1 MKPEAPRICLI
12 LPLILKKPPA
22 AGPWHGTWM
31 CFTARWNEPA
41 AKHRIMKLKTVLQ
54 RTVALGL
61 AVFGL
66 GAAPLAHSAGV
77 LTPKGA
83 PQKPI
88 QIKDHHVEVVI
99 NNGFARTEVQQ
110 TFFNPNDTNLEAI
123 YTFPLPKSASL
134 SEMTIFA
141 GEKEIHGEVLER
153 KEASQ
158 VYESEKQS
166 GNDTGKADKNGIQS
180 FDFTVY
186 PVRAQ
191 AETRIRFVY
200 YQPLEIDTGVG
211 RYLYPL
217 EDGGTDDAA
226 RGFWDRN
233 EKVEGTFSLNL
244 ELKSAWPVADVRAPG
259 LEAAAVTKKLADG
272 HYKLSLDR
280 TGASLNRDFVFYY
293 RLQDNLPG
301 RVEVI
306 PYRADKNKPG
316 TFMMVVTPGLD
327 LQPINHGADYTFV
340 LDVSG
345 SMQTKLHTL
354 GKGVAKALQSLKP
367 EDRYRLVTF
376 SDRASDLTGGFKNAT
391 PENIA
396 AAVKAVEELK
406 VRGGTDL
413 YSGVREGLKDLDAD
427 RATSIVLVTDGVA
440 NQGIVSPVEFH
451 KLMKQYDVRVFGFLM
466 GNSANWPLMRTIC
479 GATGGFYA
487 GVSNDDD
494 IIGQLMLAKSKIT
507 HECLHD
513 ATLKISGAK
522 TFDTTDEMI
531 GKVYRGQQLVI
542 FGRYDKAGKATVTL
556 NAKMTG
562 ADKTYTT
569 TFDFP
574 EIDTDNPELERLW
587 ALDRIQMIEDKQN
600 AGLMPESEGKYAVT
614 QLGITYQLVTD
625 ETSMVLLSD
634 EAFAKRGIDRRNQAR
649 VAEERRAQSVR
660 AAQPPKSYQV
670 DQSAPM
676 FQHNAPSL
684 GHGGG
689 GGGGTGPVGPLM
701 LGLIAALRMFRS
713 SRRQQ

>member
-1 MKPEAPRICLI
+1 
-12 LPLILKKPPA
+12 
-22 AGPWHGTWM
+22 
-31 CFTARWNEPA
+31 
-41 AKHRIMKLKTVLQ
+41 MKLRTVIQ
-54 RTVALGL
+54 RTVAAGLVVLGL
-61 AVFGL
+61 SVL
-66 GAAPLAHSAGV
+66 SPTQAAGI

-83 PQKPI
+83 GQKPMLI
-88 QIKDHHVEVVI
+88 EDHHVEVVI

-110 TFFNPNDTNLEAI
+110 TFFNPNETNLEAI
-123 YTFPLPKSASL
+123 YSFPLPKSASL
-134 SEMTIFA
+134 SEVTIFA
-141 GEKEIHGEVLER
+141 GEKEIHGEVLEK
-153 KEASQ
+153 KEANH
-158 VYESEKQS
+158 VYEAEKQS

-200 YQPLEIDTGVG
+200 YQPLELDTGIG
-211 RYLYPL
+211 RYVYPL

-226 RGFWDRN
+226 RGFWERN
-233 EKVEGTFSLNL
+233 EKVEGTLSINV
-244 ELKSAWPVADVRAPG
+244 ELKSAWPVTDVRAPG
-259 LEAAAVTKKLADG
+259 LETAAVTKKLADG

-280 TGASLNRDFVFYY
+280 TGTSLNRDFVFYY

-306 PYRADKNKPG
+306 PYRADASKPG
-316 TFMMVVTPGLD
+316 TFMMVITPGLD
-327 LQPINHGADYTFV
+327 LQPIQHGADYTFV

-367 EDRYRLVTF
+367 DDRYRLVAF
-376 SDRASDLTGGFKNAT
+376 SNSAQDLTGGFKNAM

-396 AAVKAVEELK
+396 AAVKTVEELK

-440 NQGIVSPVEFH
+440 NQGIVSPTEFH

-513 ATLKISGAK
+513 ATLKISGVK
-522 TFDTTDEMI
+522 TFDATDEMI
-531 GKVYRGQQLVI
+531 GKIYRGQQLVI

-556 NAKMTG
+556 NAKLTG

-574 EIDTDNPELERLW
+574 ETDTSNPEIERLW
-587 ALDRIQMIEDKQN
+587 AMDRIQMIEDKQN
-600 AGLMPESEGKYAVT
+600 AGLMPESEGKYAVA
-614 QLGITYQLVTD
+614 QLGIAYQLVTD

-634 EAFAKRGIDRRNQAR
+634 EAFAQRGLERRNKSR
-649 VAEERRAQSVR
+649 VAEERRAQAVR
-660 AAQPPKSYQV
+660 ASEPPRSYQV

-676 FQHNAPSL
+676 FQHSAPSL

-689 GGGGTGPVGPLM
+689 GNGGGSGPVGPLL
-701 LGLIAALRMFRS
+701 LGAIALMRLFRP
-713 SRRQQ
+713 SRRK

>member
-1 MKPEAPRICLI
+1 
-12 LPLILKKPPA
+12 
-22 AGPWHGTWM
+22 
-31 CFTARWNEPA
+31 
-41 AKHRIMKLKTVLQ
+41 MKLRTVIQ
-54 RTVALGL
+54 RTVAAGLVVLGL
-61 AVFGL
+61 SAVSPTQ
-66 GAAPLAHSAGV
+66 AAGI

-83 PQKPI
+83 GQKPM

-110 TFFNPNDTNLEAI
+110 TFFNPNETNLEAI
-123 YTFPLPKSASL
+123 YSFPLPKSASL
-134 SEMTIFA
+134 SEVTIFA
-141 GEKEIHGEVLER
+141 GEKEIHGEVLEK
-153 KEASQ
+153 KEANQ
-158 VYESEKQS
+158 VYEAEKQS

-180 FDFTVY
+180 FDFTVF
-186 PVRAQ
+186 PVRAL

-200 YQPLEIDTGVG
+200 YQPLELDTGIG
-211 RYLYPL
+211 RYVYPL

-226 RGFWDRN
+226 RGFWERN
-233 EKVEGTFSLNL
+233 EKVEGTLSINV
-244 ELKSAWPVADVRAPG
+244 ELKSAWPVTDVRAPG
-259 LEAAAVTKKLADG
+259 LETAAVTKKLAEG

-280 TGASLNRDFVFYY
+280 TGTSLNRDFVFYY

-306 PYRADKNKPG
+306 PYRADASKPG
-316 TFMMVVTPGLD
+316 TFMMIITPGLD
-327 LQPINHGADYTFV
+327 LQPIQHGADYTFV

-367 EDRYRLVTF
+367 DDRYRLVAF
-376 SDRASDLTGGFKNAT
+376 SNSAQDLTGGFRNAT

-396 AAVKAVEELK
+396 AAVKTVEELK

-413 YSGVREGLKDLDAD
+413 YSGVREGFKDLDAD

-440 NQGIVSPVEFH
+440 NQGIVSPTEFH

-479 GATGGFYA
+479 GVTGGFYA

-513 ATLKISGAK
+513 ATLKISGVK
-522 TFDTTDEMI
+522 TFDATDEMI
-531 GKVYRGQQLVI
+531 GKIYRGQQLVI

-556 NAKMTG
+556 NAKLTG

-574 EIDTDNPELERLW
+574 ETDTSNPEIERLW
-587 ALDRIQMIEDKQN
+587 AMDRIQMIEDKQN
-600 AGLMPESEGKYAVT
+600 AGLMPESEGKYAVA
-614 QLGITYQLVTD
+614 QLGIAYQLVTD

-634 EAFAKRGIDRRNQAR
+634 EAFAQRGLERRNKSR
-649 VAEERRAQSVR
+649 VAEERRAQAVR
-660 AAQPPKSYQV
+660 ASEPPKSYQV
-670 DQSAPM
+670 DQSVPM
-676 FQHNAPSL
+676 FQHSAPSL

-689 GGGGTGPVGPLM
+689 GSGGGSGPVGPLL
-701 LGLIAALRMFRS
+701 LGAIALMRLFRP
-713 SRRQQ
+713 SRRK

>member
-1 MKPEAPRICLI
+1 
-12 LPLILKKPPA
+12 
-22 AGPWHGTWM
+22 
-31 CFTARWNEPA
+31 
-41 AKHRIMKLKTVLQ
+41 MKLKTVLH
-54 RTVALGL
+54 RTVAAGLVALGL
-61 AVFGL
+61 GL
-66 GAAPLAHSAGV
+66 SPAQAAGI

-83 PQKPI
+83 TQKPM

-134 SEMTIFA
+134 SEVTIFA
-141 GEKEIHGEVLER
+141 GEKEIHGEVLEK
-153 KEASQ
+153 KEANQ
-158 VYESEKQS
+158 VYEAEKQS

-200 YQPLEIDTGVG
+200 YQPLEIDTGIG
-211 RYLYPL
+211 RYVYPL

-226 RGFWDRN
+226 RGFWERN
-233 EKVEGTFSLNL
+233 EKVEGTLSINV
-244 ELKSAWPVADVRAPG
+244 ELKSAWPVTDVRAPG

-272 HYKLSLDR
+272 HYKMSLDR
-280 TGASLNRDFVFYY
+280 TGTSLNRDFVFYY

-306 PYRADKNKPG
+306 PYRADPSKPG
-316 TFMMVVTPGLD
+316 TFMMVITPGLD
-327 LQPINHGADYTFV
+327 LQPITHGADYTFV

-367 EDRYRLVTF
+367 EDRYRLVAF
-376 SDRASDLTGGFKNAT
+376 SDRANDLTGGFKNAT

-396 AAVKAVEELK
+396 AAVKTVEELK

-413 YSGVREGLKDLDAD
+413 YGGVREGLKDLDAD

-440 NQGIVSPVEFH
+440 NQGIVSPTEFH

-479 GATGGFYA
+479 GATGGFYN

-494 IIGQLMLAKSKIT
+494 IIGQLMLARSKIT

-513 ATLKISGAK
+513 ATLKISGVK
-522 TFDTTDEMI
+522 TFDATDEMI

-556 NAKMTG
+556 NAKLTG

-574 EIDTDNPELERLW
+574 ETDTRNPEIERLW
-587 ALDRIQMIEDKQN
+587 AMDRIQMIEDKQN
-600 AGLMPESEGKYAVT
+600 AGLMPENEGKYAVA
-614 QLGITYQLVTD
+614 QLGIAYQLVTD

-634 EAFAKRGIDRRNQAR
+634 ESFAQRGLERRNKTR
-649 VAEERRAQSVR
+649 VAEERRAQAVR
-660 AAQPPKSYQV
+660 ATEAPKSYQV

-676 FQHNAPSL
+676 FQHSAPSL
-684 GHGGG
+684 GNGGG

-701 LGLIAALRMFRS
+701 LGLIAALRMFRP
-713 SRRQQ
+713 SRRQE